1 MVEPIFEDKQMRLF
15 EIDDQF
21 IYVFQSILTSGILS
35 KITPNGLVIHMIM
48 KTYAFRSGS
57 RYGMVDISKARL
69 SAMTGCTPG
78 VVRGVLRN
86 LLDNKY
92 LEIVAEGGKT
102 STNLYRVND
111 LLPYKSKDS
120 SIKGI
125 LVAPYRPFELR
136 EQRQEIQRF
145 ARTGKLSNDSN
156 ITNIIIKG
164 DMHFHIHIGDNTI
177 DAVREGGIEFDP
189 DRLRNSIGD
198 FVLNK
203 VLSAGQDE

>member
-1 MVEPIFEDKQMRLF
+1 MVEPIFDDRQMHLF

-21 IYVFQSILTSGILS
+21 IYVFQSILTSGILT

-48 KTYAFRSGS
+48 KTYAFRSGP

-78 VVRGVLRN
+78 IVRGVIKN
-86 LLDNKY
+86 LIAHKY

-120 SIKGI
+120 SIKGV

-145 ARTGKLSNDSN
+145 ARTGKLSDNTN
-156 ITNIIIKG
+156 ITNIVVQG
-164 DMHFHIHIGDNTI
+164 DMHFHIYIGDKTI
-177 DAVREGGIEFDP
+177 EAVTEGGFELEQAK
-189 DRLRNSIGD
+189 LRNTIGD
-198 FVLNK
+198 FVIDKL
-203 VLSAGQDE
+203 LSARDEQ